1 MPLAPGTRLGAG
13 VIYPPKKAGEMRRPR
28 RTERGRAKGRPPAL
42 VAALALAP
50 LLAPAPGGA
59 AETRPRPG
67 VIAHRGVA
75 SEAPENTLPA
85 IARAIELGCAMAE
98 IDLRY
103 TADGEVVLIHDATV
117 DRTTDGTGRVAD
129 KTLPELRKLDAGA
142 RSGAGLRGTRIPT
155 LREAV
160 EMARGRIELYL
171 DLKETDPRPVVRV
184 VEQLGARSMVF
195 YRPYTY
201 VALQQILAETPQAR
215 VLIDLGD
222 WVQAGGLVEALRREV
237 PTGALSSDWPNW
249 TPRAVAEAR
258 RLRMTTFVNVLGP
271 SDTPDNLGQAVTLG
285 FHYIQTDHP
294 RQLLEILRERGA
306 RAARDARIAP

>member
-1 MPLAPGTRLGAG
+1 MRGPRWADRVRTKGRAPG
-13 VIYPPKKAGEMRRPR
+13 
-28 RTERGRAKGRPPAL
+28 AL

-50 LLAPAPGGA
+50 LLAPAPGR

-85 IARAIELGCAMAE
+85 IAKAIDLGCAMAE
-98 IDLRY
+98 IDVRY
-103 TADGEVVLIHDATV
+103 TADGEVVLMHDATV

-129 KTLPELRKLDAGA
+129 KTLPELKSLDAGA
-142 RSGAGLRGTRIPT
+142 LSGASFRGTRIPT

-160 EMARGRIELYL
+160 ELARGRIELYL
-171 DLKETDPRPVVRV
+171 DLKEPDPRPVVRV
-184 VEQLGARSMVF
+184 IEQLGARSMVF
-195 YRPYTY
+195 YRPYTHL
-201 VALQQILAETPQAR
+201 ALQRILAEAPRAR
-215 VLIDLGD
+215 VLVDLGD
-222 WVQAGGLVEALRREV
+222 WVQAPGLVEALRRAV

-258 RLRMTTFVNVLGP
+258 RLRMATFVNVLGP

-285 FHYIQTDHP
+285 FDYVQTDHP
-294 RQLLEILRERGA
+294 RLLFAILRERRA
-306 RAARDARIAP
+306 PAARGAHGDPAGPERRDQDQPR